1 MSKQKTSPPQ
11 PPLRGKH
18 ASRAEQE
25 RQMRRLIIGGVIAVA
40 VIVIGLLTVGLIES
54 QILVPNQV
62 VAEVNGERIVYR
74 DYAKR
79 VTYERALLL
88 TQWYQYEQFI
98 QLFGSDPNTEAF
110 YRSQQNLIARDL
122 QDAVAL
128 GRETLDKMIEE
139 AIIRQEAQA
148 IGITVT
154 EDEIDRALEEER
166 GFFRDGT
173 PTPAPTFTPFP
184 TGTPFATP
192 IGATATFTPEPSPT
206 ATEGPAFTPT
216 PSPSPFPTATPYTVE
231 GYKENLAA
239 FEEDLRLATNLSL
252 ADYRRLIIEPRL
264 LREKVRDALFADI
277 ATVAPQVRAR
287 RIVLNPDDTALFDEI
302 IARLQAGEDFV
313 ALAREFSLDP
323 NAQVD
328 GGDLGYFDLGQLGDA
343 TDDFNKIVFNADVGL
358 VTTQIITEDGLLVVE
373 VLDKRDRV
381 LDDSEIEQNREEK
394 FATWLTDRRDTSDIT
409 TYPNVFADQVPTEP
423 QAPPTAG

>member
-1 MSKQKTSPPQ
+1 MAKQSTSPTP

-40 VIVIGLLTVGLIES
+40 VIVIGLLSVGIVES
-54 QILVPNQV
+54 QVIVPNQV
-62 VAEVNGERIVYR
+62 VADVNGERIVYR

-98 QLFGSDPNTEAF
+98 QLFGADPNTETF
-110 YRSQQNLIARDL
+110 YRSQQNLIVLDL
-122 QDAVAL
+122 EDAAAL
-128 GRETLDKMIEE
+128 GRETLDTMIEE
-139 AIIRQEAQA
+139 ALIRQEAESL
-148 IGITVT
+148 GITVT
-154 EDEIDRALEEER
+154 EEEIDQALEEER

-173 PTPAPTFTPFP
+173 PTPAPTFTAFP

-206 ATEGPAFTPT
+206 ATEGPELTPT
-216 PSPSPFPTATPYTVE
+216 PSPSPFPTATPFTVE
-231 GYKENLAA
+231 GYQDDLTA
-239 FEEDLRLATNLSL
+239 FEDDLRLATNLSL

-264 LREKVRDALFADI
+264 LREKVRDAIFADVAI
-277 ATVAPQVRAR
+277 VAPQVRAR
-287 RIVLNPDDTALFDEI
+287 RIVLNPSDTELFAEI
-302 IARLQAGEDFV
+302 IERLQDGEDFV

-323 NAQVD
+323 NAQID
-328 GGDLGYFDLGQLGDA
+328 GGDLGYFDLGQIGDA
-343 TDDFNKIVFNADVGL
+343 TDDFNKAVFNAEVGL
-358 VTTQIITEDGLLVVE
+358 ITNQLVTADGLLIVE

-381 LDDSEIEQNREEK
+381 VDDSEIVQRREEL
-394 FATWLTDRRDTSDIT
+394 FAPWLTDRRDISDIT
-409 TYPNVFADQVPTEP
+409 TFPEVFEEQVPTEP
-423 QAPPTAG
+423 QAPTTIG